1 MKQSCSEALTC
12 LGGTEASIL
21 AKPISRQRVETV
33 RELLPHFRAHA
44 LYEWNL
50 APKTVKGYEE
60 CLLRALNVWGDIRPE
75 EIAGRQILALKADLS
90 AKGAG
95 QTWTRNVLQAVR
107 SFLRFCRL
115 GLGID
120 VLDPQAIS
128 VPRISRRE
136 VIYLTPEEVEQFISA
151 IPVFS
156 ERGTVN
162 LKWLTF
168 RTLVEVL
175 LGTGMRVS
183 EALSI
188 RRNSLNIETGEAKII
203 GKGNR
208 ERVIFFTPRALAW
221 TKEYTNRRHDDSEW
235 LFAQRNGKAIG
246 YDVVRFSFRYVR
258 GRSGLVKKVTAHIL
272 RHTCATIMLFNGC
285 PIGHIK
291 EILGHERLITTCQYY
306 LGVDKKAAKDAHR
319 KYLQF

>member
-1 MKQSCSEALTC
+1 MQKSLAEGELSMQEAAPMVQT
-12 LGGTEASIL
+12 TQRRAS
-21 AKPISRQRVETV
+21 AVTV
-33 RELLPHFRAHA
+33 RELMPHYRSHA

-60 CLLRALNVWGDIRPE
+60 GLLRAVNVWG
-75 EIAGRQILALKADLS
+75 EICPREIDSQQILALKADLS
-90 AKGAG
+90 TKGAG
-95 QTWTRNVLQAVR
+95 QTWMRNVLQAVR
-107 SFLRFCRL
+107 SFLRFCRI
-115 GLGID
+115 GLAID
-120 VLDPQAIS
+120 ALDPQSIT
-128 VPRISRRE
+128 VPRIKRRE
-136 VIYLTPEEVEQFISA
+136 VIYLTPEEVEQFLSA

-156 ERGTVN
+156 ERGRVA
-162 LKWLTF
+162 LKWLMF

-175 LGTGMRVS
+175 LGTGMRIS

-188 RRNSLNIETGEAKII
+188 RRESLNMETGEAKII

-221 TKEYTNRRHDDSEW
+221 TKEYLNRRHDESEW
-235 LFAQRNGKAIG
+235 LFAQPNGQALG
-246 YDVVRFSFRYVR
+246 YDTVRFSFRCVR
-258 GRSGLVKKVTAHIL
+258 GRAGLAKNVTAHIL
-272 RHTCATIMLFNGC
+272 RHTCATILLFNGC

-306 LGVDKKAAKDAHR
+306 LGVDKKAAKEAHR